1 MVRPLLDFATQKF
14 KRLNRSADCASY
26 SMQRRAP
33 LSRSMR

>member
-14 KRLNRSADCASY
+14 KRLNRSLDCANG

-33 LSRSMR
+33 LSGSKR